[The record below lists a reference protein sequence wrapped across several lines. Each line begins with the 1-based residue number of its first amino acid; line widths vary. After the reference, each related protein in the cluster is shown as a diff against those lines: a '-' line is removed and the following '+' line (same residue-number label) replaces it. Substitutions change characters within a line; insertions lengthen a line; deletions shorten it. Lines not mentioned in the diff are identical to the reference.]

1 MKDVMRRSLKTSENF
16 WHNDLGS
23 HSSFGNGIKFD
34 SRVIL
39 GNDRLVFNNRLTKSD
54 PKDIR
59 FANYD
64 LLLEYVKA
72 RLHYEDVAAAENRL
86 GDKAIHDGCFSL
98 DGLAEGKE
106 EEKMAEERR
115 QTLKDF
121 FHSLKGP
128 LVRK

>member
-1 MKDVMRRSLKTSENF
+1 MGESATF
-16 WHNDLGS
+16 
-23 HSSFGNGIKFD
+23 NGLPQCSIPLFY
-34 SRVIL
+34 VIQ
-39 GNDRLVFNNRLTKSD
+39 SD

-64 LLLEYVKA
+64 LLLEYVKS

-106 EEKMAEERR
+106 EEEMAEERR

-121 FHSLKGP
+121 FHSSKGP